1 MNIAPVAYRYAS
13 SLINLAKEKGTV
25 ENIHDDMQMVAKTCF
40 GSHDLMVMLKSP
52 VIKGDKK
59 AAVLGKI
66 FGGKIGE
73 VTTRFMGI
81 LIRKGREA
89 MLPEVAAAFNELYKQ
104 HQGIITA
111 EVASAVPLDEATRE
125 EVRAQALAKHPGKT
139 IQLIEKVD
147 PLLIGGVIIRIGD
160 EQYDGSVSRRLSDLR
175 RDFSKNPYI
184 PAI

>member
-1 MNIAPVAYRYAS
+1 MNIAPVAYRYAR
-13 SLINLAKEKGTV
+13 SLMSLAKELGTV
-25 ENIHDDMQMVAKTCF
+25 EAIHEDMQLVANTCV
-40 GSHDLMVMLKSP
+40 GSHDLMVLLKSP

-81 LIRKGREA
+81 LVRKGRES
-89 MLPEVAAAFNELYKQ
+89 MLPMVAAAFNELYKKE
-104 HQGIITA
+104 QGIITA
-111 EVASAVPLDEATRE
+111 EIVSAVALTDEARE
-125 EVRAQALAKHPGKT
+125 KVRALAMAKYPGKT
-139 IQLIEKVD
+139 IQLVEKVD
-147 PLLIGGVIIRIGD
+147 PHLIGGVIIRVGD